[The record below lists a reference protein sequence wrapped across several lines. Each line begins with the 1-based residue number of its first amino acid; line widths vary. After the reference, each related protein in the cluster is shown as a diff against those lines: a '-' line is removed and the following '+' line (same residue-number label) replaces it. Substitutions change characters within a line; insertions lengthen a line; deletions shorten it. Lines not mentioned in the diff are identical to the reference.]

1 MSYKIYLLPY
11 YIRTKQGIKFLNQIE
26 VELSPEERCVVRS
39 ISYEGLKIK
48 SIEQEGVQG
57 LIQKGI
63 IITEKVPNNRST
75 KEISEIIFATHS
87 DDTAL
92 SMGGYLLVNKGSC
105 MEIIN
110 VFSNCLKSI
119 NLSKY
124 LRTPKGVTFF
134 NNEEEK
140 LYAKIMGT
148 SLKFLH
154 YPEALQR
161 NYKNPITNKIGDQ
174 DKPLV
179 RTLENQIN
187 QILIKQKPIQAYFPL
202 SIGDHIDHIILYKIG
217 RLMLNKG
224 FNILFYEDLPYTKE
238 IQPLELKTQFKEK
251 TRGLRVIKRID
262 ISEVIQRKIQLAS
275 IYKTQYNKQYLSKI
289 SDYAF
294 EIGDEK
300 AIERLWGPNEVRN

>member
-1 MSYKIYLLPY
+1 MSYKIHLLPH

-39 ISYEGLKIK
+39 ISHEGLNIK

-63 IITEKVPNNRST
+63 IVTEKFSNNEGA
-75 KEISEIIFATHS
+75 KEISEIIFAAHS
-87 DDTAL
+87 DDIAL

-105 MEIIN
+105 VEIIN

-124 LRTPKGVTFF
+124 LRTPKEVTFF

-140 LYAKIMGT
+140 LYAKITGI
-148 SLKFLH
+148 SLKLLH

-161 NYKNPITNKIGDQ
+161 NYKNPITNKIGNQ
-174 DKPLV
+174 DKALV
-179 RTLENQIN
+179 KTLENQIN

-202 SIGDHIDHIILYKIG
+202 SIGNHIDHIILYKIG

-238 IQPLELKTQFKEK
+238 IWPIELETQFKEK
-251 TRGLRVIKRID
+251 TEGLRVIKRVD
-262 ISEVIQRKIQLAS
+262 ISEVIQRKIQLAL
-275 IYKTQYNKQYLSKI
+275 IYKTQYDKQYLSKI

-294 EIGDEK
+294 EIGDGK
-300 AIERLWGPNEVRN
+300 AIEEE

>member
-1 MSYKIYLLPY
+1 MSYKIHLLPHY
-11 YIRTKQGIKFLNQIE
+11 TRTKQGIMFLNQIK
-26 VELSPEERCVVRS
+26 VELSPEEIYLVGS
-39 ISYEGLKIK
+39 IPHNGLKIK
-48 SIEQEGVQG
+48 NIKQERIQK

-63 IITEKVPNNRST
+63 IVTEKFSNNEGA
-75 KEISEIIFATHS
+75 KEISEIIFAAHS
-87 DDTAL
+87 DDAAL
-92 SMGGYLLVNKGSC
+92 SIGGYLLVNKGSC
-105 MEIIN
+105 VEIVN

-119 NLSKY
+119 NLIKY
-124 LRTPKGVTFF
+124 LRTPKEVTFF

-140 LYAKIMGT
+140 LYAKITGS

-161 NYKNPITNKIGDQ
+161 NYKNPITNKIGNQ
-174 DKPLV
+174 DKALV

-187 QILIKQKPIQAYFPL
+187 QVLIKQEPIQAYFPL

-217 RLMLNKG
+217 RLMLDKG
-224 FNILFYEDLPYTKE
+224 FNILFYEDLPYTNE
-238 IQPLELKTQFKEK
+238 ICPIELETQFKEK
-251 TRGLRVIKRID
+251 TKGLRIIKMVD

-275 IYKTQYNKQYLSKI
+275 IYKTQYDTQYLSKI

-294 EIGDEK
+294 EIGDGK

>member
-1 MSYKIYLLPY
+1 MSYKIHLLPH

-39 ISYEGLKIK
+39 ISHEGLNIK

-63 IITEKVPNNRST
+63 IVTEKFSNNEGA
-75 KEISEIIFATHS
+75 KEISEIIFAAHS
-87 DDTAL
+87 DDIAL
-92 SMGGYLLVNKGSC
+92 SMGGYLLVNKGSYV
-105 MEIIN
+105 EIIN

-124 LRTPKGVTFF
+124 LRTPKEVTFF

-140 LYAKIMGT
+140 LYAKITGI
-148 SLKFLH
+148 SLKLLH

-161 NYKNPITNKIGDQ
+161 NYKNPITNKIGNQ
-174 DKPLV
+174 DKALV
-179 RTLENQIN
+179 KTLENQIN

-202 SIGDHIDHIILYKIG
+202 SIGNHIDHIILYKIG

-238 IQPLELKTQFKEK
+238 IWPIELETQFKEK
-251 TRGLRVIKRID
+251 TEGLRVIKRVD
-262 ISEVIQRKIQLAS
+262 ISEVIQRKIQLAL
-275 IYKTQYNKQYLSKI
+275 IYKTQYDKQYLSKI

-294 EIGDEK
+294 EIGDGK
-300 AIERLWGPNEVRN
+300 AIERLWGFQNEEE